1 MVRIFHFRKKCIGCY
16 YCVEIAPNRW
26 HMDEKDGKSL
36 LNEAKENKGIY
47 MVEVPD
53 FEYEENKQAADA
65 CPVNCIRVEK
75 F

>member
-1 MVRIFHFRKKCIGCY
+1 MVRIFHFRNKCIGCY
-16 YCVEIAPNRW
+16 YCVEIAPDRW
-26 HMDEKDGKSL
+26 RIDESDGKSIL
-36 LNEAKENKGIY
+36 IDANENKGIY
-47 MVEVPD
+47 VIEVPD